1 MEGLSEQ
8 EKQTVS
14 SLKEIT
20 NLQYLIVSNYLC
32 LYTEQINGQ
41 GPLNIEYFEYLI
53 YLMDS
58 MLEQNKLARQSMKKI
73 ISIFSGKTLDFEH
86 QETFDA
92 LVKKNEK
99 MEEIMKNLEN
109 SSKETYA
116 ALQRCMEKTK

>member
-1 MEGLSEQ
+1 MESLSQQ
-8 EKQTVS
+8 ENQTVS
-14 SLKEIT
+14 SLSEII
-20 NLQYLIVSNYLC
+20 NLQYLAVSKYLC

-58 MLEQNKLARQSMKKI
+58 MLEQNKLARQNMKKI

-116 ALQRCMEKTK
+116 ALQRCMEEIK